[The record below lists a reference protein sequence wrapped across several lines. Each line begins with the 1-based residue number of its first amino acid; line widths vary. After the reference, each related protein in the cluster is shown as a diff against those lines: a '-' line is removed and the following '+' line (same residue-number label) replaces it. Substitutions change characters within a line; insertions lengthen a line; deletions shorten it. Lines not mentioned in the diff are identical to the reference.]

1 MSRQV
6 LRWLVAAALSA
17 TSAAQ
22 SWPNGPFVTE
32 GSSIRDAS
40 GNQVTYAGVNWPG
53 AAETM
58 VPEGLQY
65 QSIETIVSK
74 IKSLGMNSIRLTYA
88 TELID
93 QIYTNNMTDI
103 SIEQSFI
110 SALGQDNGT
119 EIFNKVTAK
128 NPSFSSNTTRLQVYD
143 AIAEECARQNI
154 YVHLDNHIS
163 QASWCCTPFDGNAWW
178 GDTFFSPT
186 NWTRGLAYMAEHG
199 KNWPN
204 LMSMSLYNELRPPFS
219 SAPNVENYTWEVWYD
234 QVKKGSKAINSANPY
249 VLIFLSGV
257 NGGVDLSTVVNGE
270 PFEPSNQTFNRS
282 DFAGYENKL
291 VLELHS
297 YNIVFKVDNC
307 PLYNENLFDA
317 GYSAVR
323 DNATNRFP
331 VMMTEFGFTNDAT
344 TWQNDTYA
352 QCVQAFLKDQVP
364 DQGWMIWVLSG
375 SYYVRQGKQD
385 ADETWGLLNHDWSDW
400 RSPEFIN
407 GGLKPLI
414 STTLSAVNSSAPS
427 DGTNGSAS
435 APGSESVASAA
446 RMSVLQ
452 HAMSALGACMLGTLF

>member
-1 MSRQV
+1 MSRRV
-6 LRWLVAAALSA
+6 LKQLIAAAICVA
-17 TSAAQ
+17 SAAQ

-32 GSSIRDAS
+32 GSSILDAS
-40 GNQVTYAGVNWPG
+40 GNRVTYAGVNWPG

-74 IKSLGMNSIRLTYA
+74 IKSVGMNSIRLTYA

-93 QIYTNNMTDI
+93 QIYMNNGADI
-103 SIEQSFI
+103 SIQQSFVN
-110 SALGQDNGT
+110 ALGQDNGT
-119 EIFNKVTAK
+119 DIFNKVIAK

-143 AIAEECARQNI
+143 AIAAECARQNI
-154 YVHLDNHIS
+154 YVHLDNHVS
-163 QASWCCTPFDGNAWW
+163 MASWCCTPFDGNAWW

-186 NWTRGLAYMAEHG
+186 NWTRGLVYMAEHG
-199 KNWPN
+199 KNWSN

-219 SAPNVENYTWEVWYD
+219 MPQPPTVENYTWEVWYD
-234 QVKKGSKAINSANPY
+234 QVRNGSKAINSANPD
-249 VLIFLSGV
+249 VLIFLSGI

-297 YNIVFKVDNC
+297 YNIIFKVDNC

-352 QCVQAFLKDQVP
+352 RCAQAFLKDQVP
-364 DQGWMIWVLSG
+364 GQGWMIWVISG

-385 ADETWGLLNHDWSDW
+385 YDESWGLLNHDWSDW
-400 RSPEFIN
+400 RSPEFID
-407 GGLKPLI
+407 GGLKPLV
-414 STTLSAVNSSAPS
+414 SNTL
-427 DGTNGSAS
+427 
-435 APGSESVASAA
+435 
-446 RMSVLQ
+446 LQ
-452 HAMSALGACMLGTLF
+452 DS